1 MATSAGLRVQPEY
14 RTAMA
19 LNVLRGLRHRGASP
33 SADPDDS
40 TVEMPAAVSEAP
52 SRGPQVACPNCGRRL
67 GLIQTKCQGC
77 GLRLL
82 GGVPVKHGAL
92 LIVSGT
98 VIGLFVGGGLA
109 VALALAGRT
118 APAATGQ
125 VPVASAAAVGSP
137 GASIDP
143 ALISGPVSSTA
154 ATGLRLTVTI
164 EDRLSASAV
173 LLRRQVRS
181 KSFTAAGAA
190 TTIRSIAA
198 DAAWGNDVVDRLGDW
213 PAAAPIRAQLQG
225 FYQSVLQACRDA
237 LAVSVNDNKKYLSAS
252 KGMIKQLESIVSTRK
267 AMVALAAANTILI
280 PLAPGATPVP
290 AVSPAPATSSAP

>member
-1 MATSAGLRVQPEY
+1 
-14 RTAMA
+14 MA

-33 SADPDDS
+33 SAEPDDS
-40 TVEMPAAVSEAP
+40 APEMPVAISDAP
-52 SRGPQVACPNCGRRL
+52 PRGPQVACPNCGRRL

-82 GGVPVKHGAL
+82 AGVPLKHGAL

-109 VALALAGRT
+109 VMIALAGRT
-118 APAATGQ
+118 APAVAGQ

-137 GASIDP
+137 GASVDP
-143 ALISGPVSSTA
+143 ALISGPVPSTA

-164 EDRLSASAV
+164 EDRLAASAE

-190 TTIRSIAA
+190 VTIRQIAA
-198 DAAWGNDVVDRLGDW
+198 DAAWGSDVVDRLADW

-225 FYQSVLQACRDA
+225 FYASVRQAARDA
-237 LAVSVNDNKKYLSAS
+237 LAVSINDSRKYLGAS
-252 KGMIKQLESIVSTRK
+252 KGMVKLLESIRSTRK
-267 AMVALAAANTILI
+267 AMAALAAANGISI
-280 PLAPGATPVP
+280 PIAPGATPVP
-290 AVSPAPATSSAP
+290 AASPAAAASPAP